1 MGYDALNTA
10 LDALAGNPV
19 EEMVNTPTIFFGR
32 GDDTMINLFMDTE
45 GNAVFE

>member
-1 MGYDALNTA
+1 MGFDALNTA
-10 LDALAGNPV
+10 LDALAGGAV

-32 GDDTMINLFMDTE
+32 GDDAMINLFMETE